1 MKYRKL
7 KARLEARQKIWD
19 NQSKAVQAAT
29 TRPGSVKGK

>member
-7 KARLEARQKIWD
+7 KARLEARQRIWD
-19 NQSKAVQAAT
+19 NSSKVVQAAT